1 MKKLFACVVCF
12 SLSALIAIA
21 GGTEKTA
28 KLEGSWTA
36 TGGVMEG
43 KKLPEEVV
51 TKLNLTVVIKDGKY
65 NVSVMGKEIENGS
78 YKIDAK
84 AKPATIDLKIAKGK
98 DEGKTQLGI
107 FLLEGD
113 KLTVAIASA
122 DSKERPKSFEGA
134 EGVEVTMLK
143 RNK

>member
-1 MKKLFACVVCF
+1 MKKLFACVAVF
-12 SLSALIAIA
+12 SLSALIAAA

-28 KLEGSWTA
+28 KLEGTWSA

-43 KKLPEEVV
+43 KKVPEEVI
-51 TKLNLTVVIKDGKY
+51 TKLNLTVAIKDGKY
-65 NVSVMGKEIENGS
+65 NVSVMGKEIENGT

-84 AKPATIDLKIAKGK
+84 AKPSTIDLKVVKGK

-113 KLTVAIASA
+113 KLTVAIAAA